1 MSTLAQCEVC
11 DDAPQQS
18 SSSSRE
24 AEAAQKQQRIAAAFH
39 TILRCIG
46 EDPAR
51 PGLLDTPTRA
61 AKAMLAATAGYA
73 LDPRDI
79 ARGALFSVDAGGPS
93 PSASPLGMVFI
104 RDIKINSLCEH
115 HLLRASAACDRTASM
130 PAHARRRAPPHDL
143 LSARTIQRS
152 EGSVACVCSV
162 FRRGARCVHAGRG
175 GAGALEARAHR
186 RRARTPALHAGAPH
200 RADRRCAHGG
210 GTRARRGCRRRVLA
224 HVYVCARRQADGRVH
239 IDLGGARRPRHR
251 CRGAPAAGERHDSH
265 ATSPHATNSHATNLA
280 LQPSRHSSPC
290 FTVSPE

>member
-115 HLLRASAACDRTASM
+115 HLLPFFGVAHVAYMPGEAVLGLSKLARIADALARRLSM
-130 PAHARRRAPPHDL
+130 QERLTEQIADALMEVAHARGVAVVVECSHMCMCARGVKQTGAFTLTSAARGVLATDAELKREFHTL
-143 LSARTIQRS
+143 LS
-152 EGSVACVCSV
+152 
-162 FRRGARCVHAGRG
+162 
-175 GAGALEARAHR
+175 
-186 RRARTPALHAGAPH
+186 
-200 RADRRCAHGG
+200 
-210 GTRARRGCRRRVLA
+210 
-224 HVYVCARRQADGRVH
+224 
-239 IDLGGARRPRHR
+239 RP
-251 CRGAPAAGERHDSH
+251 GPQPAA
-265 ATSPHATNSHATNLA
+265 AAAQPLA
-280 LQPSRHSSPC
+280 PSSRL
-290 FTVSPE
+290 